1 MVAIN
6 RLDFDTVLVYDEK
19 PFHIFQN
26 CDRFKCILLE
36 LIQYFQNSLILKT
49 LSWYTASFCIF
60 DSTGIESVFKNKKV
74 FMSSTYI

>member
-26 CDRFKCILLE
+26 CDRVKCIL
-36 LIQYFQNSLILKT
+36 
-49 LSWYTASFCIF
+49 
-60 DSTGIESVFKNKKV
+60 
-74 FMSSTYI
+74 